1 MQVLLYILEIL
12 KRLLGVKMENVITLP
27 FIDQLAKLKKKRK
40 KKIILSHQLKE
51 VYVGFA

>member
-1 MQVLLYILEIL
+1 
-12 KRLLGVKMENVITLP
+12 MENVITLP
-27 FIDQLAKLKKKRK
+27 FIDQLAKLKKKG